1 MASFRSI
8 STLALWTVIAGLLS
22 LQGDSCA
29 AGRDKPI
36 YVLREPSYVKV
47 YARDLEGEY
56 IKIKDFFDR
65 PLDPRDRYDKKVWKR
80 KWLKGKKISKKQYV
94 AFYTDSDLD
103 GSGMLCLLPRSNKK
117 ATALAEKG
125 LGNGDRIFITGRL
138 MKHEIGDDDEPD
150 LTFFMVDSIQRGHEE
165 KKDEGTLTV
174 SVGKERMQVPS
185 TGKWAFKCPKC
196 GKPAFTIRLHTLAG
210 AFDLD
215 ITCPH
220 QGCGAKYTYR
230 FTRE

>member
-1 MASFRSI
+1 
-8 STLALWTVIAGLLS
+8 VIAGLLS
-22 LQGDSCA
+22 FQDDSYG
-29 AGRDKPI
+29 AGRDKPL

-47 YARDLEGEY
+47 YARDLEEDY

-65 PLDPRDRYDKKVWKR
+65 PLGGKEFRREDKKVWKR
-80 KWLKGKKISKKQYV
+80 RWIKDKKIKERQYV

-117 ATALAEKG
+117 AAALVTKG
-125 LGNGDRIFITGRL
+125 LEGKERIFITGRL

-150 LTFFMVDSIQRGHEE
+150 LTFFMVDTIHRGHDE
-165 KKDEGTLTV
+165 KKEDGKLYV

-196 GKPAFTIRLHTLAG
+196 GKSSFSIRLHTLAG

-215 ITCPH
+215 MTCPH
-220 QGCGAKYTYR
+220 QGCGATYTYR
-230 FTRE
+230 FTTE

>member
-1 MASFRSI
+1 MATLRSI
-8 STLALWTVIAGLLS
+8 STLALCAVIAGLLPFQS
-22 LQGDSCA
+22 DSCA
-29 AGRDKPI
+29 ADRDKPI
-36 YVLREPSYVKV
+36 YVLREPGYVKV
-47 YARDLEGEY
+47 YAKDLEGDY

-65 PLDPRDRYDKKVWKR
+65 PLEPKDRYDKKVWKR
-80 KWLKGKKISKKQYV
+80 DWMKDQRISKRQYV

-117 ATALAEKG
+117 AAALVEKDLKG
-125 LGNGDRIFITGRL
+125 KDRILITGRL

-150 LTFFMVDSIQRGHEE
+150 MSFFIVDSIQRGHDE
-165 KKDEGTLTV
+165 KVAEGKLYV

-196 GKPAFTIRLHTLAG
+196 GKAAFTVRLHTLTG

-220 QGCGAKYTYR
+220 QGCGAMYTYR
-230 FTRE
+230 FTME